1 MWSLWGEELCPPLS
15 RTCRCHLPT
24 PGLPFS
30 HFPLHRLFLWA
41 CPSHPLVSRHHLLME
56 HSAQAFLL
64 WAACTGQRGCMDMY
78 SPLPQRPQ
86 IFCFVSLISPSL
98 NDLIC
103 FPWCQRP
110 FLFYVPRASMDW
122 TCAIAIWTVSLV
134 NEWVESEP
142 RNMLTG
148 NLVRPRGSLVV
159 KESARRGHIC
169 WGEHGGSTWIWP

>member
-1 MWSLWGEELCPPLS
+1 MPPPHPRAAFFPFPFAQAVPLGMPFPPSCVQAPPTHGTLCSGLPPLGS
-15 RTCRCHLPT
+15 LYWPAR
-24 PGLPFS
+24 
-30 HFPLHRLFLWA
+30 LHGYVL
-41 CPSHPLVSRHHLLME
+41 
-56 HSAQAFLL
+56 
-64 WAACTGQRGCMDMY
+64 
-78 SPLPQRPQ
+78 PLPQRPQ